1 MQSVDLPASG
11 RTGPDA
17 GEVPF
22 RFNELFFSRT
32 DLRGKI
38 QAGNS
43 VFQRVSQYSWAE
55 MLNKPHNI
63 VRDPEMPRGLFYYLW
78 DKLRR
83 SEPMGGYVKNRAK
96 DGRYYWVFAIVTP
109 IADGY
114 MSVRLK
120 PSSPLLDLV
129 KQEYARAYREERN
142 SGISPAESCALLM
155 KRVEELGFRNYE
167 TFMAMALG
175 QEMSARASALGLPP
189 DPVVSAF
196 LSLVTSSQ
204 SLLDAATTIFEG
216 YNSHRFVPLN
226 LQVQAG
232 RLGEVGAAI
241 GMISTN
247 YSILSDEIRNGMGTF
262 IGAAHDA
269 ATTIAEGAFLLGTAM
284 IQQEIIDIFRKED
297 QTDTQVDHTREM
309 RILQEQRDTYHHK
322 AVSNLQA
329 IQRDIERFHTE
340 TQQMKRLAS
349 GLAAIRLMGKVESGR
364 LSVGV
369 LNDLIADLQV
379 FQAVILKGL
388 TDIVAVNHALRQN
401 ASNLLAAYMA
411 A

>member
-129 KQEYARAYREERN
+129 KQEYARAYREERT

-155 KRVEELGFRNYE
+155 KRVEELGFRSYE

-297 QTDTQVDHTREM
+297 QTDAQVDHMREM

>member
-11 RTGPDA
+11 RTGPDP

-129 KQEYARAYREERN
+129 KQEYARAYREERT

-155 KRVEELGFRNYE
+155 KRVEELGFRSYE

>member
-129 KQEYARAYREERN
+129 KQEYARAYREERT

-155 KRVEELGFRNYE
+155 KRVEELGFRSYE

-232 RLGEVGAAI
+232 RLGEVAAAI

>member
-129 KQEYARAYREERN
+129 KQEYARAYREERT

>member
-129 KQEYARAYREERN
+129 KQEYARAYREERT
-142 SGISPAESCALLM
+142 SGISPAESGALLM

-388 TDIVAVNHALRQN
+388 TDIVAVNHALKQN

>member
-129 KQEYARAYREERN
+129 KQEYARAYREERT

-155 KRVEELGFRNYE
+155 KRVEELGFRSYE

-379 FQAVILKGL
+379 FQAVILNGL